1 MALTTND
8 ANKRI
13 SGTLFTNVNTI
24 HSMIPENQ
32 KILLFIVLE
41 FIVIHSVIVM
51 LELESFIN
59 THHVFS
65 SHLGCMNVTMLF
77 GLKTE

>member
-1 MALTTND
+1 MALKTND

-32 KILLFIVLE
+32 KKTVLFIVLE
-41 FIVIHSVIVM
+41 FITSVLVITM
-51 LELESFIN
+51 LELSFVN

-65 SHLGCMNVTMLF
+65 SHLGCMYVTMLF